1 LSSRI
6 RHDIVIK
13 RIDDVRSSFPQSI
26 VEAPLAGKMLSVVPT
41 IDPSAS
47 VRQSQLGAYTE
58 VGART
63 MLLDV
68 TMCDY
73 SYVVND
79 AQITYTTIGKFC
91 SIAAMTRI
99 NPGNH
104 PMHRAA
110 QAHFT
115 YRASAYFAGE
125 SDDADFFEWRREHR
139 VYVGHDVWI
148 GHGAIVLPGR
158 SIGNGAVIAA
168 GAIVTK
174 DVPAYTIV
182 AGNPARPIR
191 PRFSE
196 DVASRLAELAWW
208 DWDHETLRSALPDFR
223 NLNIEDFLAKYEAAG
238 DTTAAE
244 VKQRSAAS

>member
-1 LSSRI
+1 MAA
-6 RHDIVIK
+6 K
-13 RIDDVRSSFPQSI
+13 
-26 VEAPLAGKMLSVVPT
+26 ALSVQPT
-41 IDPSAS
+41 IDPSA
-47 VRQSQLGAYTE
+47 RLHDTRLGAYTE

-63 MLLDV
+63 ILHDV
-68 TMCDY
+68 TMGDY

-104 PMHRAA
+104 PMHRAT

-115 YRASAYFAGE
+115 YRSSAYFEGE
-125 SDDADFFEWRREHR
+125 SDDTEFFDWRRQHH
-139 VYVGHDVWI
+139 VHIGHDVWI

-158 SIGNGAVIAA
+158 NIGTGAVIAA

-174 DVPAYTIV
+174 DVAPYTIV

-191 PRFSE
+191 PRFP
-196 DVASRLAELAWW
+196 AEIAAALQQLAWW
-208 DWDHETLRSALPDFR
+208 DWSHERLHAALPDFR
-223 NLNIEDFLAKYEAAG
+223 ALPIEAFVAKYG
-238 DTTAAE
+238 
-244 VKQRSAAS
+244 